1 MSFFI
6 WFLFTALG
14 CAIGASITSVL
25 IREKL
30 KKESSQQKLE
40 REAERVGYADQIQ
53 DLRTK
58 MNGVRE
64 ESKGYWDD
72 LQEEK
77 KNLENALK
85 MNEKIPELEDKIL
98 RLTNENRQYEED
110 KFANLQTIDELN
122 DELEEERKSLEDCMI
137 FVQGSHYLP
146 GRVVRDLMR
155 QEKEEP
161 S

>member
-1 MSFFI
+1 MNFFI
-6 WFLFTALG
+6 WFLFCALG
-14 CAIGASITSVL
+14 CAVGASLTSVL

-30 KKESSQQKLE
+30 KKDSGQQKLE

-64 ESKGYWDD
+64 ESKGYWEE
-72 LQEEK
+72 LQAEK
-77 KNLENALK
+77 KSLITAEKITECIPEFESKIEKLTADKAQCEEDRFNAL
-85 MNEKIPELEDKIL
+85 
-98 RLTNENRQYEED
+98 Q
-110 KFANLQTIDELN
+110 AVDELKE
-122 DELEEERKSLEDCMI
+122 ELEEEKKSLEDCMI

-155 QEKEEP
+155 QEKVH
-161 S
+161 SS